1 MTLDMTHGKPVRLL
15 IQFALPLML
24 SSLLQQFYTMFDSV
38 IVGRL
43 LGTEAFAAIGSA
55 SYLHWFPLSMLLGA
69 THGFGVALSQ
79 RFGAKDTDGFRRF
92 LACAV
97 GLTLLIG
104 LLFTAAGVGLLRGLL
119 ELINTPPELLELTF
133 HYMRALWLGLL
144 ATAILNVFTATL
156 RAMGDS
162 RTPFVS
168 LVVSTVLNIV
178 LDFVFIA
185 WMGMGVEGAALA
197 TVLSQGAAALWCFA
211 GVRRT
216 GLLPARTHWRPQAS
230 IVRELLRLGVPPLV
244 SHGVTATGDL
254 AVLTAINRF
263 GVLFVTGT
271 TASRRYFS
279 LFNIAG
285 NALEGSLATFVGQN
299 WGAREKQR
307 IRRGARTAFRMGI
320 GSAIVITLLIIAFA
334 QPLILLFLPDGAGES
349 LQVGIDSLRV
359 EVLFLIAL
367 YMLLMHR
374 AAIQGMGN
382 AVVPMLSG
390 FLELVMRVL
399 SSWMLPMWV
408 GREGLYFVDAV
419 TWMVTAAMLIA
430 CYHVIA
436 RRKLNE

>member
-1 MTLDMTHGKPVRLL
+1 MTLDMTRGKPARLMMR
-15 IQFALPLML
+15 FALPLML
-24 SSLLQQFYTMFDSV
+24 SSLLQQFYTMFDSM

-69 THGFGVALSQ
+69 TNGFGVALSQ
-79 RFGAKDTDGFRRF
+79 RFGAKDKDGFRRF
-92 LACAV
+92 LANALGLTMLV
-97 GLTLLIG
+97 GLVFTL
-104 LLFTAAGVGLLRGLL
+104 TGVGLLRGLL
-119 ELINTPPELLELTF
+119 GLIGTPPELTEYTF
-133 HYMRALWLGLL
+133 RYMRVLWLGLL
-144 ATAILNVFTATL
+144 ATAILNMLTATL

-197 TVLSQGAAALWCFA
+197 TVLSQGAAAVWCFA

-216 GLLPARTHWRPQAS
+216 GLLPGRAHWRPYAS
-230 IVRELLRLGVPPLV
+230 AVRELIRLGLPPLL
-244 SHGVTATGDL
+244 SNGVIATGEL
-254 AVLTAINRF
+254 AVLTSINRF
-263 GVLFVTGT
+263 GVLFVAGC

-285 NALEGSLATFVGQN
+285 NALEASLATYVGQN
-299 WGAREKQR
+299 WGADEKQR
-307 IRRGARTAFRMGI
+307 IRRGARTAFMMGI
-320 GSAIVITLLIIAFA
+320 GSAMVITLLIILFA
-334 QPLILLFLPDGAGES
+334 RPLILLFLPDGTGEA
-349 LQVGIDSLRV
+349 LQVGVDSLRV
-359 EVLFLIAL
+359 EVLFVIGL

-390 FLELVMRVL
+390 FLELAMRLL
-399 SSWMLPMWV
+399 SAWLLPVWF
-408 GREGLYFVDAV
+408 GHEGLYFVDAV
-419 TWMVTAAMLIA
+419 TWTATAVMLIA

-436 RRKLNE
+436 GRKLKE

>member
-1 MTLDMTHGKPVRLL
+1 M
-15 IQFALPLML
+15 
-24 SSLLQQFYTMFDSV
+24 
-38 IVGRL
+38 
-43 LGTEAFAAIGSA
+43 
-55 SYLHWFPLSMLLGA
+55 
-69 THGFGVALSQ
+69 
-79 RFGAKDTDGFRRF
+79 
-92 LACAV
+92 AV
-97 GLTLLIG
+97 
-104 LLFTAAGVGLLRGLL
+104 
-119 ELINTPPELLELTF
+119 INTPPELLELTF
-133 HYMRALWLGLL
+133 RYMRVLWLGLL
-144 ATAILNVFTATL
+144 ATAILNIFTSAL
-156 RAMGDS
+156 RAMRDS
-162 RTPFVS
+162 RTPFLS
-168 LVVSTVLNIV
+168 LVVSTVLNII
-178 LDFVFIA
+178 LDFVLIA
-185 WMGMGVEGAALA
+185 WMDMGVEGAALA
-197 TVLSQGAAALWCFA
+197 TVLSQTVAALWCLA
-211 GVRRT
+211 GIRRT
-216 GLLPARTHWRPQAS
+216 RMLPARVHWRPQAAV
-230 IVRELLRLGVPPLV
+230 VRELLRLGVPLLL
-244 SHGVTATGDL
+244 SHGVTATGEL

-320 GSAIVITLLIIAFA
+320 GFAIVITLLMIAFA

-390 FLELVMRVL
+390 FLELVMRIL
-399 SSWMLPMWV
+399 SAWLLPIWV

-419 TWMVTAAMLIA
+419 TWTVTAAMLITF
-430 CYHVIA
+430 YHVSA
-436 RRKLNE
+436 RKKLKE